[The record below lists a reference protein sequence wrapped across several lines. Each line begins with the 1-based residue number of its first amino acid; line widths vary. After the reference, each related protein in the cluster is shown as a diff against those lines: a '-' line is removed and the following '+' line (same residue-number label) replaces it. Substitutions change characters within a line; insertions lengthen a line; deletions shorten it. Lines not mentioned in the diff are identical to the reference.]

1 MSTMPSYSVQVPDL
15 ATLERIGARI
25 AAALVPGLTIYL
37 RGDLGAGKTALVG
50 AILRARGHSGAVKSP
65 TYTLVEPYRIGTLA
79 IYHFDL
85 YRLRQA
91 EELEFLGIRDYVE
104 NQGVLLIEWPQRG
117 AGVLPPADIDV
128 DIRTGNDARE
138 LNFRAL
144 SEAGTVALSCLATP
158 TD

>member
-1 MSTMPSYSVQVPDL
+1 MNDIKLRAADVDAMH
-15 ATLERIGARI
+15 RIGA
-25 AAALVPGLTIYL
+25 ALAPALSAGLVIYL
-37 RGDLGAGKTALVG
+37 HGNLGAGKTTFVAGL
-50 AILRARGHSGAVKSP
+50 LHARGHRGAVKSP
-65 TYTLVEPYRIGTLA
+65 TYTLVEPYRIDALD

-85 YRLRQA
+85 YRLRDA

-104 NQGVLLIEWPQRG
+104 RGGVLLIEWPERG

-144 SEAGTVALSCLATP
+144 SETGATALSCLAAH